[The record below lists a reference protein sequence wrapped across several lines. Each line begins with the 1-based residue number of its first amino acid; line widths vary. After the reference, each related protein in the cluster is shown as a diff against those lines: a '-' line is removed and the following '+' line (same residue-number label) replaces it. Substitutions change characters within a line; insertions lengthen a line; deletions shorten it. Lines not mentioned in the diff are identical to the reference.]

1 MHDWTEENHL
11 AHALARSAAMRP
23 DAPLIHSG
31 GRVQTAGDFWAD
43 AARMAAALVAAGV
56 HPGDRVA
63 LQVEKSPAALHLV
76 MGTVLAGGG
85 ILPLNTGYTAA
96 EIAYFLGDAEP
107 AVFVCAPERAG
118 ELSSVAAEMRVGR
131 TLTLGADGEGGLAE
145 AARRAAP
152 LAKALPRRTDDL
164 GAILYTSGTTGRSKG
179 AMLTHENLAHNA
191 ATLVETWGIT
201 RRDVLIHALP
211 VFHTHGLFVAT
222 NTLLMAGGQI
232 MLHAKFDADAVLADM
247 PHATMMMGVPTF
259 YTRLLAHP
267 GLTREAAAPMRLFI
281 SGSAPLLAQTH
292 VDWETRTGH
301 AILERYGMTETGML
315 TSNPLEGHRRA
326 GTVGLPLAGTEVI
339 VTDPET
345 GAHLPRGET
354 GMIEVRGPNV
364 FKGYWRMP
372 EKTAAELRPDGFFIT
387 GDLGVIDEDGY
398 VTIVGRAKDLII
410 SGGYNVY
417 PKEVETLIDALPGV
431 SESAVIG
438 LPHADFGEA
447 VAAVIVPEPGASLS
461 AEAVLAAI
469 APDLARY
476 KQPKAVFFAEA
487 LPRNAMGKVQK
498 AALVERHAGAF
509 G

>member
-1 MHDWTEENHL
+1 
-11 AHALARSAAMRP
+11 
-23 DAPLIHSG
+23 
-31 GRVQTAGDFWAD
+31 
-43 AARMAAALVAAGV
+43 V

-63 LQVEKSPAALHLV
+63 VQVEKSLAALHLV
-76 MGTVLAGGG
+76 MGAVLAGGV
-85 ILPLNTGYTAA
+85 ILPLNTAYTAS

-107 AVFVCAPERAG
+107 AVFICDPGRAG
-118 ELSSVAAEMRVGR
+118 ELEPVAAEMRVGR
-131 TLTLGADGEGGLAE
+131 TLTLGPDGQGSLA
-145 AARRAAP
+145 AAVQSVAP
-152 LAKALPRRTDDL
+152 LAKALPRRPDDL

-191 ATLVETWGIT
+191 ETLVETWGIT

-232 MLHAKFDADAVLADM
+232 LLHPKFDADAVLADM
-247 PHATMMMGVPTF
+247 PRATMMMGVPTF

-267 GLTREAAAPMRLFI
+267 GLTREAAAHMRLFI

-292 VDWETRTGH
+292 AAWEARTGH

-315 TSNPLEGHRRA
+315 TSNPLEGHRQA
-326 GTVGLPLAGTEVI
+326 GTVGLPLAATEVI
-339 VTDPET
+339 VTDPDS
-345 GAHLPRGET
+345 GARLKRGET

-372 EKTAAELRPDGFFIT
+372 EKTAAELRPSGFFIT
-387 GDLGVIDEDGY
+387 GDLGVIDEEGY

-431 SESAVIG
+431 TESAVIG

-447 VAAVIVPEPGASLS
+447 VAAVVVMADSASLD
-461 AEAVLAAI
+461 ADAVIAAI

-476 KQPKAVFFAEA
+476 KQPKAVFFVDA

-498 AALVERHAGAF
+498 AALVERFKGTF